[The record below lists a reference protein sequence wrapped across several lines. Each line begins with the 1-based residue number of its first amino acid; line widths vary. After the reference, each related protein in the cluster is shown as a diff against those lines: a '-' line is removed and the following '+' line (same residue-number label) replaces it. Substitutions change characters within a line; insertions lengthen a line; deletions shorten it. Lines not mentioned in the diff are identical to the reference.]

1 MDKFLDTQLHPADT
15 CNICAENFDA
25 VHQPVALPCK
35 HIFGYECIKKW
46 LKGGRGNSNA
56 CPTCRYIVVPKPERH
71 PSFDVPS
78 IWQALRDEPP
88 ERLHSFMAKIW
99 SGLQV
104 LWQRQP
110 TGNFTVTSLLDEAI
124 IPGLVSTA
132 RGINA
137 PPGNRVQDPILNC
150 YNLLAA
156 SWDSIGR
163 LDMAAGLAIPL
174 VRLARL
180 MANAGAV
187 LPKWLTTNARI
198 NRLIWLANACL
209 PINAEHI
216 SWDYLNGATQ
226 PKDFSHMPLL
236 HLYTVLISQSIAHL
250 PDPEPYPKKRHELMN
265 LVIKRCCTKIGGTGY
280 SWKSRPSN
288 EFKDALVVVYEELRR
303 HQIEKEKKSLRGHEG
318 EESLV
323 KGIWALAGWG
333 GRRETSPSG

>member
-15 CNICAENFDA
+15 CNICTEHFGAL
-25 VHQPVALPCK
+25 HQPVALPCK

-46 LKGGRGNSNA
+46 LKGGRGNTNA
-56 CPTCRYIVVPKPERH
+56 CPTCRCVVVPKPEPRA
-71 PSFDVPS
+71 SFDVPS
-78 IWQALRDEPP
+78 IWKALCDESP
-88 ERLHSFMAKIW
+88 ERLYTLMEKVW

-104 LWQRQP
+104 LWQRHP
-110 TGNFTVTSLLDEAI
+110 TGNFTVTSILDKAI
-124 IPGLVSTA
+124 IPALVATA
-132 RGINA
+132 RRPNA
-137 PPGNRVQDPILNC
+137 SGNRNQDSILDC

-187 LPKWLTTNARI
+187 LPKWLTKNARV

-209 PINAEHI
+209 PITAEHI
-216 SWDYLNGATQ
+216 SWDYLIEATQ
-226 PKDFSHMPLL
+226 PKDAHHIPLL
-236 HLYTVLISQSIAHL
+236 HLYTVLISQSITHL
-250 PDPEPYPKKRHELMN
+250 PAPQPYPTKRHEIMN
-265 LVIKRCCTKIGGTGY
+265 LVIERCCTKIGGIGCV
-280 SWKSRPSN
+280 WKSKPSN
-288 EFKDALVVVYEELRR
+288 EFKDALVGVFDELRR
-303 HQIEKEKKSLRGHEG
+303 YQIEKKKMSLRGHDE

-333 GRRETSPSG
+333 GKGTLSS